1 MFKFFLYILLGSV
14 CNHNKALTNK
24 NLINPSFHKKTRWC
38 IYFIPHFV
46 TVVFPALHLKFQQ
59 RFPVM
64 KEEVTVVKL
73 WCIRVWVRNL
83 AAQHPTSQSNC
94 YPLLSHPSILPF
106 LPRYPY
112 PTSLHQPQPY
122 PPLSALRPR
131 PQACGG
137 DWVEVAASMCVRLCV
152 CGATLS
158 LQPHWLTTGTWTG
171 WWK

>member
-1 MFKFFLYILLGSV
+1 M

-64 KEEVTVVKL
+64 KEEVSAVKL
-73 WCIRVWVRNL
+73 WCIRVRVCNL

-158 LQPHWLTTGTWTG
+158 LQPHWLTTGTWTS

>member
-1 MFKFFLYILLGSV
+1 M

-64 KEEVTVVKL
+64 KEEVAVVKL

-94 YPLLSHPSILPF
+94 YPLLYSPFSTQIPLPH
-106 LPRYPY
+106 LTP
-112 PTSLHQPQPY
+112 PTPTISTPFCSSTPTTG
-122 PPLSALRPR
+122 LRGWL
-131 PQACGG
+131 GG
-137 DWVEVAASMCVRLCV
+137 GGSVYVCAPMCVWCYSFPSTPLANH
-152 CGATLS
+152 GNGN
-158 LQPHWLTTGTWTG
+158 WLM
-171 WWK
+171 KINENNFFF